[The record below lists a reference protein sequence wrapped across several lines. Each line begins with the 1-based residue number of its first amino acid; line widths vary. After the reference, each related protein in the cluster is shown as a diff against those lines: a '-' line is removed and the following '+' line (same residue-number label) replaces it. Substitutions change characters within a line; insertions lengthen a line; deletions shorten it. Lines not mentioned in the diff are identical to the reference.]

1 MHKLHMTQFNL
12 DQLTDDL
19 EELGIQSAS
28 EYVDPLPPRP
38 PKSGVYRVRPL
49 ELQLDTDVDGNT
61 KLTDG
66 RYPTLLLRKLEIVE
80 PEKEQGRAL
89 YPFKRFSLKPI
100 QSGPRA
106 GASAAND
113 LLRAFD
119 DTRTF
124 TSGKE
129 ALQIIGEM
137 ADAGQTFRARL
148 TWTAYDGEGA
158 REEIASRGG
167 RDAIDQD
174 DLREIYRKYTCRGE
188 KNFPQVDGKAVPE
201 WTSPTGNKCEARV
214 DIQAVI
220 PASKNESL
228 VTLS

>member
-174 DLREIYRKYTCRGE
+174 DLREIYRRYTCRGE
-188 KNFPQVDGKAVPE
+188 KNFPQVDGQAVPE

-220 PASKNESL
+220 PASKTESL
-228 VTLS
+228 VSLS

>member
-174 DLREIYRKYTCRGE
+174 DLREIYRRYTCRGE
-188 KNFPQVDGKAVPE
+188 KNFPQVDGQAVPE

>member
-1 MHKLHMTQFNL
+1 MTQFNL

-19 EELGIQSAS
+19 GELGIQSAS